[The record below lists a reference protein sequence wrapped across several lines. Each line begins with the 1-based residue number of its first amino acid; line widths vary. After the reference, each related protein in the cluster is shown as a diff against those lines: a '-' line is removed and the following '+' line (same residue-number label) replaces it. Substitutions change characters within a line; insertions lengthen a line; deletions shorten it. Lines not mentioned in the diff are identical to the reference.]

1 MKKKIVWRG
10 KEEMIEEVPT
20 DPKIL
25 ENVKKGY
32 SYIPERERV
41 YVRGRQWSVE
51 QV

>member
-10 KEEMIEEVPT
+10 KAAKIEEVPT

-32 SYIPERERV
+32 SYIPEQERI
-41 YVRGRQWSVE
+41 YIRGREWSVE
-51 QV
+51 KV